1 MFVQWDFETGKVT
14 QGPQGTAGPGDNW
27 YPMVTIGGDEN
38 LRHYEAKYELNED
51 AGIVLEIITGKAV
64 SYGLSRSS
72 AYDSVREQLDK
83 LWHDIDN
90 DRLDKSGSFYIHRK
104 SVKDT
109 FPKDK

>member
-1 MFVQWDFETGKVT
+1 MFVQWDCETGKVT

>member
-1 MFVQWDFETGKVT
+1 MFVQWDCETSKVT